1 MSVSASVVSGQLA
14 TFDLHKEN
22 HTHKNVEDNEITAQI
37 AACNIFINIYIL
49 IIIILILILI
59 IYLVHQGWVF
69 CPKHKTEWISRPQ
82 KLYVIHYKY

>member
-37 AACNIFINIYIL
+37 AACNI
-49 IIIILILILI
+49 
-59 IYLVHQGWVF
+59 
-69 CPKHKTEWISRPQ
+69 
-82 KLYVIHYKY
+82 YKYLYTYNYNTYTYTYTNHISSTSRMGILS